1 MNAKKL
7 IAAAVLAA
15 TALGSVAAHAGYVYV
30 PTCTLAQ
37 WEMDPLVR
45 TGCQRAAFERRASHE
60 WGLTHQ

>member
-30 PTCTLAQ
+30 PICTLAH
-37 WEMDPLVR
+37 WEMGPFGPYWVPTR
-45 TGCQRAAFERRASHE
+45 CF
-60 WGLTHQ
+60 